1 MSDDDPFD
9 LRRFVEA
16 QAPVIEAAMAE
27 LAAGRKRTHWMWFVF
42 PQLEGLGSS
51 PMAMRYAIRSA
62 AEARAFLA
70 HEVLGE
76 RLRACTRLVL
86 AAKRPLAEI
95 FGAPDDLKFKSSMTL
110 FAEAAP
116 QETLFAEAIARCC
129 GGARDAATSSRLAQ

>member
-16 QAPVIEAAMAE
+16 QAPVIETAMAE

-51 PMAMRYAIRSA
+51 AMAKRYAIGSA
-62 AEARAFLA
+62 AEARAFLV

-76 RLRACTRLVL
+76 RLRACTRLVV
-86 AAKRPLAEI
+86 AAERPLAEI

-116 QETLFAEAIARCC
+116 RETLFAEAIARCC
-129 GGARDAATSSRLAQ
+129 GGARDTATLRRLAQ

>member
-1 MSDDDPFD
+1 MSADDPFD

-16 QAPVIEAAMAE
+16 QASVIETAIAE

-51 PMAMRYAIRSA
+51 AMAKRYAISSA

-70 HEVLGE
+70 HEILGE
-76 RLRACTRLVL
+76 RLRAGTRLVL
-86 AAKRPLAEI
+86 AAERPLAEI

-129 GGARDAATSSRLAQ
+129 GGARDAATLRRLAQ